1 MQSSSRPVVAA
12 FDLDGTLTDG
22 GSVFPWLCRVAGTPA
37 VYRAALRRSAPL
49 AYGALASGDAA
60 DRVKESLFTLL
71 LRGRPMKDVAAT
83 SASFATQHLALH
95 GRSSTISKLEDH
107 LRQGHHVVIVSAS
120 PTLYVD
126 EVANILHAH
135 GSVATRLAVDPLGN
149 LTGGYLGQNC
159 RGEEKLRR
167 LHEWIDEQHYDQV
180 PEIFAYGNS
189 RGDHRMLRG
198 ADHGHN
204 AGKLGRWGAL
214 RSFERIS

>member
-60 DRVKESLFTLL
+60 DRVKESLFTSL

-107 LRQGHHVVIVSAS
+107 LRQGHHVGVTDAVRRR
-120 PTLYVD
+120 
-126 EVANILHAH
+126 
-135 GSVATRLAVDPLGN
+135 GSEHPARARFCRDTTR
-149 LTGGYLGQNC
+149 GGST
-159 RGEEKLRR
+159 R
-167 LHEWIDEQHYDQV
+167 
-180 PEIFAYGNS
+180 
-189 RGDHRMLRG
+189 
-198 ADHGHN
+198 
-204 AGKLGRWGAL
+204 
-214 RSFERIS
+214 